1 MTRIKIFGYTNKDG
15 ISSWKVVLLTG
26 ENADYFGGVSLGK
39 ALLSDNATSNFDEII
54 NAGVAYELLDH
65 LPRKGE
71 GLPQFNDC
79 YKMFK
84 KSSVSYTLAEVP
96 ASQVIDDIEGF
107 KKAVAAIKQC
117 PPEQI
122 QQTVKD
128 KKPAPDMDRNVIDAI
143 LFLNDISDV
152 NKNIGI
158 ELAEIYNNSDAGSGN
173 SVGASGGSA
182 GGVGGF
188 GGGSISGS
196 GASAFSEEDREEC
209 DKQADNMSIVE
220 NYLRSLRRQG
230 IVVPKE
236 VAKAASEVRS
246 YLIGLC

>member
-1 MTRIKIFGYTNKDG
+1 MTRIKIFGYTNKEG

-26 ENADYFGGVSLGK
+26 ENADYFGGISLGK
-39 ALLSDNATSNFDEII
+39 ALLSENATSDFDGII
-54 NAGVAYELLDH
+54 NAGVAYEMLDH

-71 GLPQFNDC
+71 GLPAFNDC

-84 KSSVSYTLAEVP
+84 KSSVSYTLAEIP
-96 ASQVIDDIEGF
+96 ASQVIDDIQGF
-107 KKAVAAIKQC
+107 KNAVAAIKQC

-128 KKPAPDMDRNVIDAI
+128 KKPAPDMDRTVIDAI

-152 NKNIGI
+152 NKNIGV
-158 ELAEIYNNSDAGSGN
+158 ELAEIYNDSGSSSGSG
-173 SVGASGGSA
+173 SIGGGASGGFA
-182 GGVGGF
+182 GF
-188 GGGSISGS
+188 GGGAAVG
-196 GASAFSEEDREEC
+196 GRGFSDEDREEC